1 VNTNELDSA
10 RTRKRQQLPD
20 QLVTSFDPWNEWG
33 RTTYSEPYIPHG
45 KACLEVTKR
54 IFLHEGYGRLT
65 NPILDERRM
74 SPYTQR
80 WR

>member
-10 RTRKRQQLPD
+10 RNRKRQQLPD
-20 QLVTSFDPWNEWG
+20 QLVISVGLWNDWG
-33 RTTYSEPYIPHG
+33 RTTYSEPYMPHG
-45 KACLEVTKR
+45 KACLEVTGR
-54 IFLHEGYGRLT
+54 VLLHERYRRLPK
-65 NPILDERRM
+65 PILDEERM